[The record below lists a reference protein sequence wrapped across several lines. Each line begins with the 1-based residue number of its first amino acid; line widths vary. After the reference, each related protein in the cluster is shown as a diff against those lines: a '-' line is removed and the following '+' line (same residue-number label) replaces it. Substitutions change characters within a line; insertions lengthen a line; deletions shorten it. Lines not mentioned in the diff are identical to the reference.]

1 MNDAY
6 SPHTGE
12 HIATDSPAPWMW
24 RAGIPAPEYDQQTHG
39 CFWRGDAWDLVEAAP
54 PKSPVPGLCTGPQGQ
69 LALLELGKYYAARA
83 YIDGIQDPE
92 QKLRAEI
99 EWSRPTWERA
109 NPFLNAIWEALG
121 GTQEGLDDAFRL
133 AVTL

>member
-12 HIATDSPAPWMW
+12 HIATDNPAAWMG
-24 RAGIPAPEYDQQTHG
+24 RAGIPAPAYNPQTHG
-39 CFWRGDAWDLVEAAP
+39 CFWRGDAWVLMDATMP
-54 PKSPVPGLCTGPQGQ
+54 TTPVPDACTGPQGQ
-69 LALLELGKYYAARA
+69 LALLELGKYQAART

-99 EWSRPTWERA
+99 EWSRPSWERA
-109 NPFLNAIWEALG
+109 NPFLQAIWAALG
-121 GTQEGLDDAFRL
+121 GTPGGLDDAFRL

>member
-12 HIATDSPAPWMW
+12 HIATDDPAAWMG
-24 RAGIPAPEYDQQTHG
+24 RAGIPAPGYDPQTHG
-39 CFWRGDAWDLVEAAP
+39 CFWRGGVWEIVEAPPAAEPVPEVVTSAQGKLALVELGFFDAAQTHLDSIP
-54 PKSPVPGLCTGPQGQ
+54 DPV
-69 LALLELGKYYAARA
+69 A
-83 YIDGIQDPE
+83 
-92 QKLRAEI
+92 KLRAKI
-99 EWSRPTWERA
+99 EWDRPTWERHS
-109 NPFLNAIWEALG
+109 PFLTATWAALG